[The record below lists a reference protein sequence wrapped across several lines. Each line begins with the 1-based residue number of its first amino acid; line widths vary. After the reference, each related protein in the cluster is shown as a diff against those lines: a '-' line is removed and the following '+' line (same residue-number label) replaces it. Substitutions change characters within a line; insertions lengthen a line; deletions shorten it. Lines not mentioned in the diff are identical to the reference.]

1 VHGCLLWYWRVA
13 KYHGKHAL
21 TLGGTGMRFG
31 MHLFLA
37 CARSQTPTQRYAEA
51 IEQAVRAEAL
61 GFESVWP
68 VEHHFTS
75 VASVLSCPSMLLAAI
90 AARTE
95 RLRLGTAI
103 LQLPLAHPLRIAEEI
118 ASLDVLSA
126 GRVELGIGRGGNPVH
141 FAGFGVPLAE
151 SRARFEESY
160 RFIRSAFAGEQFSF
174 QGQYHSAPKLALVPQ
189 PHQPGGPRFHVAA
202 NSGETAFWA
211 GREGLSMLLASN
223 VHPLPAMPKL
233 LDAYRAGR
241 EQRGHAAAKPDD
253 ISLLMPVFVG
263 KDGAR
268 VREIMAPSIRH
279 QVELTEM
286 LLQAAMRSRAPSQF
300 DGLTKLLAHL
310 KSLDFDSVDQ
320 TMGLLGDVAH
330 CRERLHEIVERL
342 RPGRIIAWF
351 DFGGCVPH
359 AQVLES
365 MELFSEAILPEWR
378 AHSA

>member
-1 VHGCLLWYWRVA
+1 
-13 KYHGKHAL
+13 
-21 TLGGTGMRFG
+21 
-31 MHLFLA
+31 
-37 CARSQTPTQRYAEA
+37 
-51 IEQAVRAEAL
+51 
-61 GFESVWP
+61 
-68 VEHHFTS
+68 
-75 VASVLSCPSMLLAAI
+75 MLLAAI

-211 GREGLSMLLASN
+211 GSEGLSMLLASN

-233 LDAYRAGR
+233 LDAYRAGHLAGICAIGQYHR
-241 EQRGHAAAKPDD
+241 LHKLQMHRLRVGQCLWHGVNRRTWHADFVEALSPIPAHFAKQQRAQLRHQG
-253 ISLLMPVFVG
+253 VFVLKSCPVGG
-263 KDGAR
+263 KAR
-268 VREIMAPSIRH
+268 VTQPVGSI
-279 QVELTEM
+279 QLD
-286 LLQAAMRSRAPSQF
+286 SQF
-300 DGLTKLLAHL
+300 GKQTVIAATNQQLAICRVKGLIGHKARVT
-310 KSLDFDSVDQ
+310 
-320 TMGLLGDVAH
+320 
-330 CRERLHEIVERL
+330 
-342 RPGRIIAWF
+342 
-351 DFGGCVPH
+351 
-359 AQVLES
+359 
-365 MELFSEAILPEWR
+365 
-378 AHSA
+378 